1 LIFENKNARVLL
13 MNDVQEYISQERLD
27 EIKDEIK
34 RLKSEERNKIKEQL
48 EFSRSLG
55 DLKENSEYHS
65 TRDAQAKLESRIDYL
80 EHIMKTAIV
89 VEKTKGDTVEI
100 GSKIVVSKK
109 GDDEIKTYVLVGA
122 EEADMLIDKLSH
134 ISPLGLA
141 LVGKKMGDSCEV
153 KTPGG
158 VVIYKIIKV
167 S

>member
-1 LIFENKNARVLL
+1 MSSNEIPITVEGKK
-13 MNDVQEYISQERLD
+13 RLD
-27 EIKDEIK
+27 AELEHMIKVDRESIK
-34 RLKSEERNKIKEQL
+34 KAIQE
-48 EFSRSLG
+48 SREHG